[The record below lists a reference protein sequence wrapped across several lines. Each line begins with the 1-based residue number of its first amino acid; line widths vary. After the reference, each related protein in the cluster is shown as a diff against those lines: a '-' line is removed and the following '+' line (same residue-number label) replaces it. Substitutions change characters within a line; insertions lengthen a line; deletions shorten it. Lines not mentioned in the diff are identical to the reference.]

1 MFPVNDLKNNNV
13 EPKPVYGFEL
23 HIGVYVDCE
32 IGTNYVAG
40 IYVCEKSSNKIVVIK
55 PTWGGLHYEI

>member
-13 EPKPVYGFEL
+13 EPKPVYEFEL

-40 IYVCEKSSNKIVVIK
+40 IYVCEK
-55 PTWGGLHYEI
+55 T